1 MTGLQFVAVIVDSLA
16 WPVAA
21 VVMAGLLREQLAGAI
36 QRVQSVEFPGVKAK
50 FAALPG
56 FEKMIEAAA
65 KDAGVPDDKA
75 AVRQEVTEFSGV
87 EELASVAPAQAVIE
101 AWGLLEYQLNVA
113 SSRLAPDQ
121 PTGWPQVAHNLQSWG
136 TWSLLRPAV
145 EELRWLRDYTVQSGR
160 SPSKDDAAR
169 YVSVAQ
175 DVATTLRSAFPP
187 IEHAMVT
194 HE

>member
-21 VVMAGLLREQLAGAI
+21 GVMAGLLREQLAGAI

-50 FAALPG
+50 FIDFPG

-187 IEHAMVT
+187 IEHGMVT